1 MKYKVLIEESVVG
14 EFEVEATSD
23 SEAMDIAIKNYKQ
36 GVFVLESGEIA
47 HKQISIIDAD
57 DQSSEWME
65 F

>member
-1 MKYKVLIEESVVG
+1 
-14 EFEVEATSD
+14 
-23 SEAMDIAIKNYKQ
+23 MDIAIKNYKQ
-36 GVFVLESGEIA
+36 GVFVLETGEIA